1 MAYGYFRETPDIKY
15 TKDGGF
21 SMKQKKIG
29 KLLGLMG
36 AACLSL
42 GMFFCPATTLPTQA
56 AEADVAVPYSD
67 IIEWRFKVQNGKMYK
82 RLYNFSTASWVG
94 DWIYVGEYPG

>member
-1 MAYGYFRETPDIKY
+1 
-15 TKDGGF
+15 
-21 SMKQKKIG
+21 MKQKKIS

-56 AEADVAVPYSD
+56 AVPDVAVPYSE
-67 IIEWRFKVQNGKMYK
+67 IKEWVYKEEDGKIYK
-82 RLYNFSTASWVG
+82 RLYNYSRAEWEG
-94 DWIYVGEYPG
+94 DWIYVRDIPKKGKA